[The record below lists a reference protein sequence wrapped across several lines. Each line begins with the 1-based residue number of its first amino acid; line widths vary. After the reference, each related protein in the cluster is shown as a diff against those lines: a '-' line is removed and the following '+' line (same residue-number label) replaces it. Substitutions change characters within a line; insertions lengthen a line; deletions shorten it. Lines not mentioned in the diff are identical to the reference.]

1 MMKSNIESILYIIG
15 IVILI
20 VMLLGIPLQILWN
33 LLMPEL
39 FNLPYITF
47 WQAVG
52 LNLISAI
59 LFRPNV
65 NVKSK

>member
-1 MMKSNIESILYIIG
+1 MKSNIESILYIIG